1 MADAAANPNY
11 PSYDDDEALFALFL
25 REHTIFT
32 QASTTDVAESDV
44 EDDDLLFEPT
54 AEGKTLLRRVPC
66 YGPHLQRIK
75 NRQPYYD
82 VEGLADGSRTYLIEV
97 PLSELVVWDNV
108 RGTELAQRAAGN
120 AMRYHELFCKV
131 IDSILNS
138 MEVTSTSSSGGRGGT
153 ADSTNAANAAG
164 ARDSIDVLLEQRRA
178 QQDARRDEQQAQA
191 ANGGL
196 DDVNGPLGGG
206 GLENDAAVLA
216 GDVAANGVAG
226 ATEDLPPLLMR
237 RYELRI
243 LPLQRPANFPPFD
256 KQHRDSTASPY
267 ASGKSD
273 AAPEIEGVSLRQIR
287 SRAMGRLVTL
297 RGMIVRSSDVKPACT
312 VATYTCDACGCEI
325 YQVVQTKR
333 EFMPQR
339 LCPSEECRRA
349 TKSGD
354 TLHLQTRG
362 SKFVKFQEIKLQEL
376 PNQVPMGHIPR
387 SMSVH
392 CRGELTRLA
401 TPGDVVTIDGV
412 FLPQR
417 VAESGYRAMKAGLV
431 ATTFL
436 EAQNILVMKKSYDD
450 SGNSHLSAEEQA
462 KLDERIK
469 EIAHGDDPVGAL
481 SSAIAPEIFGHEDIK
496 RALLLQLVGGCTRKL
511 PDGMRIRGDINICLM
526 GDPGVAKSQLLKHVA
541 SIAPRGVY
549 TTGKGSSGVGLTAA
563 ITKDVTTGELALE
576 GGALV
581 LADRGICAIDEFDKM
596 DESDR
601 TAIHEVMEQQT
612 VSVAKAGIV
621 ATLNARAAVLAA
633 ANPLYG
639 RYNRRKSLSENVN
652 LPNSLLSRFDL
663 MFLILDVADVD
674 RDMALARHVTFV
686 HQNEGVDG
694 GAANKKSDV
703 DAVPMDEDSDDDDE
717 FGDNDQ
723 EEEEDGKQPMVTS
736 GLLREYISRAR
747 RHQPFVP
754 TDVAPYIVEAY
765 VGLRSQGSEGGPQK
779 NGDQTVMTA
788 RQLLS
793 ILRLSQGLARLRF
806 SDYVAREDVD
816 EAIRLTHMSK
826 SSLTDHDQGE
836 GDASGSSSK
845 RKWGGEDVTSRI
857 FNIIRDYSTSSR
869 TLRIELKL
877 VEAMVLRKG
886 FTEQQLKQCLE
897 EYQSLDIIQM
907 NSTRTHI
914 DLLSG
919 E

>member
-1 MADAAANPNY
+1 MADQAAAADPLSESY
-11 PSYDDDEALFALFL
+11 PSYAEDESLFALFL
-25 REHTIFT
+25 REHTILT
-32 QASTTDVAESDV
+32 AASPNDAANS
-44 EDDDLLFEPT
+44 DDDEEDLMLEPT
-54 AEGKTLLRRVPC
+54 AEGKTLVRRVNC
-66 YGPHLQRIK
+66 FVPHLQRIK
-75 NRQPYYD
+75 NRDPYYGID
-82 VEGLADGSRTYLIEV
+82 GLKDGGRTFLVEV
-97 PLSELVVWDNV
+97 PLSELVAWDAV
-108 RGTELAQRAAGN
+108 RGAELAERATGN
-120 AMRYHELFCKV
+120 AMRYHELFCRV
-131 IDSILNS
+131 IDSVLDTMS
-138 MEVTSTSSSGGRGGT
+138 VTGGGRGGRGGG
-153 ADSTNAANAAG
+153 G
-164 ARDSIDVLLEQRRA
+164 ARDSVDVLLEQRRA
-178 QQDARRDEQQAQA
+178 QQEARREEAQA
-191 ANGGL
+191 AREAGGGA
-196 DDVNGPLGGG
+196 DDANGPLGGG
-206 GLENDAAVLA
+206 GLENDPAA
-216 GDVAANGVAG
+216 AADGAPGGGPG

-237 RYELRI
+237 RYELRV
-243 LPLQRPANFPPFD
+243 LPLKRPGNFPPFHD
-256 KQHRDSTASPY
+256 QYREAANSPY
-267 ASGKSD
+267 PSAKLESAGD
-273 AAPEIEGVSLRQIR
+273 VDGVSLRQVR
-287 SRAMGRLVTL
+287 SRAVGRLVTL

-325 YQVVQTKR
+325 YQVVSTKR
-333 EFMPQR
+333 EFLPQR
-339 LCPSEECRRA
+339 LCPSEECRRQ
-349 TKSGD
+349 TKNGD

-362 SKFVKFQEIKLQEL
+362 SRFVKFQELKLQEL
-376 PNQVPMGHIPR
+376 PGQVPIGHVPR

-401 TPGDVVTIDGV
+401 SPGDVVTIDGV

-417 VAESGYRAMKAGLV
+417 VAESGYRAMKAGLI
-431 ATTFL
+431 ATTFM
-436 EAQNILVMKKSYDD
+436 EAQNVLVHKKSYDESS
-450 SGNSHLSAEEQA
+450 SGNLSPDEKR
-462 KLDERIK
+462 KLDERID

-481 SSAIAPEIFGHEDIK
+481 SSAIAPEIFGHEDVK

-511 PDGMRIRGDINICLM
+511 PDGMRIRGDINVCLM

-596 DESDR
+596 DEADR

-663 MFLILDVADVD
+663 MFLILDVADAD

-686 HQNEGVDG
+686 HQNEGTDAKPAE
-694 GAANKKSDV
+694 GA
-703 DAVPMDEDSDDDDE
+703 DAVPMDEDEEDD
-717 FGDNDQ
+717 FGDKDED
-723 EEEEDGKQPMVTS
+723 EENEQSTTVSSD
-736 GLLREYISRAR
+736 LLREYISRAR
-747 RHQPFVP
+747 KHQPAVP
-754 TDVAPYIVEAY
+754 ADVAPYIVEAY
-765 VGLRSQGSEGGPQK
+765 VGLRSQGTPTGKQTK

-793 ILRLSQGLARLRF
+793 ILRLGQALARLRF

-826 SSLTDHDQGE
+826 SSLTDHDQGGP
-836 GDASGSSSK
+836 GDQGSSK

-869 TLRIELKL
+869 SQRVEVKL

-897 EYQSLDIIQM
+897 EYQSLDIIQL
-907 NSTRTHI
+907 NTTGTHI
-914 DLLSG
+914 DLISG

>member
-1 MADAAANPNY
+1 MDAATTPTLPTY
-11 PSYDDDEALFALFL
+11 PDDESLFALFL
-25 REHTIFT
+25 REHTILT
-32 QASTTDVAESDV
+32 IASADDAADSDL
-44 EDDDLLFEPT
+44 EDDDLLLEPT
-54 AEGKTLLRRVPC
+54 AEGKTLMRRASA
-66 YGPHLQRIK
+66 YLPHLQRIK

-82 VEGLADGSRTYLIEV
+82 IEGSTTTHQQRTFLIEI
-97 PLSELVVWDNV
+97 PLSELVAWDAI
-108 RGTELAQRAAGN
+108 RGMELANAATGN

-131 IDSILNS
+131 IDSILDTIS
-138 MEVTSTSSSGGRGGT
+138 ITSTSLRRGG
-153 ADSTNAANAAG
+153 G
-164 ARDSIDVLLEQRRA
+164 VGVRDSIDILLEQRRA
-178 QQDARRDEQQAQA
+178 QQEAHRAQQQEAGNA
-191 ANGGL
+191 PYA
-196 DDVNGPLGGG
+196 DINGPLGGG
-206 GLENDAAVLA
+206 GLENDAAVLEGNA
-216 GDVAANGVAG
+216 AANAAGNSG

-243 LPLQRPANFPPFD
+243 LPLRRPGTFPPFD
-256 KQHRDSTASPY
+256 RQYRDTPSSPY
-267 ASGKSD
+267 FTSLGGKLETIPLID
-273 AAPEIEGVSLRQIR
+273 GVSLRQIR
-287 SRAMGRLVTL
+287 SRALGHLVTL

-325 YQVVQTKR
+325 YQVVSNKR
-333 EFMPQR
+333 EFLPQR
-339 LCPSEECRRA
+339 LCPSEECRRQS
-349 TKSGD
+349 KNGD

-362 SKFVKFQEIKLQEL
+362 SKFVKFQELKLQEL
-376 PNQVPMGHIPR
+376 PTQVPMGHVPR

-392 CRGELTRLA
+392 CRGELTRMA
-401 TPGDVVTIDGV
+401 CPGDVVTIDGV

-417 VAESGYRAMKAGLV
+417 VAEAGYRAMKAGLV
-431 ATTFL
+431 TTTFL
-436 EAQNILVMKKSYDD
+436 EAQNIIVQKKSYDE
-450 SGNSHLSAEEQA
+450 SGNSHLSDEERASVDAQ
-462 KLDERIK
+462 IH
-469 EIAHGDDPVGAL
+469 EIAHGDDPVGML

-596 DESDR
+596 DENDR

-621 ATLNARAAVLAA
+621 ATLNARSAVLAA

-663 MFLILDVADVD
+663 MFLILDIADVE
-674 RDMALARHVTFV
+674 RDTALARHVTFV
-686 HQNEGVDG
+686 HQNEGTDNNPDRDG
-694 GAANKKSDV
+694 AEIMNNERDG
-703 DAVPMDEDSDDDDE
+703 EEEEDDE
-717 FGDNDQ
+717 FGPGNNNETDNAL
-723 EEEEDGKQPMVTS
+723 PASTVVTS

-747 RHQPFVP
+747 KHQPFVP
-754 TDVAPYIVEAY
+754 PDVAPYIVEAY
-765 VGLRSQGSEGGPQK
+765 VSLRSQDTGKQTK

-793 ILRLSQGLARLRF
+793 ILRLSQALARLRF

-826 SSLTDHDQGE
+826 SSLTDHDQGPG
-836 GDASGSSSK
+836 GDQGSSK

-857 FNIIRDYSTSSR
+857 FNIIRDYASSSR
-869 TLRIELKL
+869 SSRIELKL

-897 EYQSLDIIQM
+897 EYQSLDIIQV
-907 NSTRTHI
+907 NTTGTHL
-914 DLLSG
+914 DLLTD
-919 E
+919 EAH